1 MGRLDGKVALITGAA
16 RGQGEA
22 AARLFTAEGAKVV
35 LGDILDDAGKAVAAS
50 LGDAAIYLRHDV
62 SQEDSWANFVS
73 IASES
78 FGRIDVLMN
87 NAGIIHVA
95 PVAQIT
101 LENYMKVVNVNQV
114 GCLLGMRSVIP
125 AMVQAGG
132 GSIINVSSTT
142 GMEGA
147 MGLVAYVSTK
157 FAIRGMTKT
166 AALELGRVG
175 IRVASASASTRFTPE
190 ASTRRWATGAW
201 RTSRTS
207 MRRASS
213 TRSRWGGS
221 EGRKRRRRWPSS
233 WPPTSPPIAR
243 DRSSWPTAACS
254 QAPASPERGAP
265 GRFERPQER
274 RGEKCRLLPIRLPQ
288 PMIGPRREMV
298 LNGNEWGPGES
309 GERGRSLRTVPVVSQ
324 AEAAG

>member
-78 FGRIDVLMN
+78 FGQIDVLMN

-175 IRVASASASTRFTPE
+175 IRVDGLLRLAPAGADRKAGRDGAGGPLPGLRRVLLLHGIGVRGRRRHARRRQLRLSAAPR
-190 ASTRRWATGAW
+190 
-201 RTSRTS
+201 
-207 MRRASS
+207 
-213 TRSRWGGS
+213 GGS
-221 EGRKRRRRWPSS
+221 RGRRR
-233 WPPTSPPIAR
+233 
-243 DRSSWPTAACS
+243 
-254 QAPASPERGAP
+254 GAVKNA
-265 GRFERPQER
+265 GS
-274 RGEKCRLLPIRLPQ
+274 CL
-288 PMIGPRREMV
+288 
-298 LNGNEWGPGES
+298 S
-309 GERGRSLRTVPVVSQ
+309 GCLSL
-324 AEAAG
+324 

>member
-35 LGDILDDAGKAVAAS
+35 LGDILDDLGKAVTAS
-50 LGDAAIYLRHDV
+50 LGDTAIYLRHDV
-62 SQEDSWANFVS
+62 SQEDSWASFVS
-73 IASES
+73 TASDR
-78 FGRIDVLMN
+78 FGRIDVLLN

-101 LENYMKVVNVNQV
+101 LENYMKVVRVNQV

-125 AMVQAGG
+125 AMIQAGG
-132 GSIINVSSTT
+132 GSIINVSSTS

-175 IRVASASASTRFTPE
+175 IRVNSLHPGGVDTPMGDGSMEDFKDVDSKGFFDRLPLARIGRPEEMAQLALFLASDE
-190 ASTRRWATGAW
+190 
-201 RTSRTS
+201 
-207 MRRASS
+207 SS
-213 TRSRWGGS
+213 YCTGS
-221 EGRKRRRRWPSS
+221 EFVADGGML
-233 WPPTSPPIAR
+233 AG
-243 DRSSWPTAACS
+243 
-254 QAPASPERGAP
+254 AS
-265 GRFERPQER
+265 F
-274 RGEKCRLLPIRLPQ
+274 L
-288 PMIGPRREMV
+288 
-298 LNGNEWGPGES
+298 
-309 GERGRSLRTVPVVSQ
+309 
-324 AEAAG
+324 